1 MTLPHTVA
9 PLSWQNWDPAAWEQ
23 VWTYRKHFDA
33 PPGTDG
39 MRVFPDFGAAMTHLT
54 VTDVPAGQPDN
65 VVTMGQTIL
74 QSGSGTTLGF
84 LGAAGSSGQDGA
96 PGTVYYTDGSTSS
109 FRLALPAISV
119 PRARAAR
126 AARVRL
132 LRRGRDHAGQGRSR
146 P

>member
-1 MTLPHTVA
+1 VTLPHTVA

-74 QSGSGTTLGF
+74 LSGSGTTLGF

-109 FRLALPAISV
+109 FRLALASYLGPAGPGSASS
-119 PRARAAR
+119 PRTSSTPGSRSRRAR
-126 AARVRL
+126 
-132 LRRGRDHAGQGRSR
+132 RSR